1 MEILKIVSIGTAGTI
16 LAAVL
21 KKEEPQFAIIVSIAT
36 GIIIFLQILNCFSS
50 LINQLYD
57 MANRSGI
64 DRNYVSII
72 LKITAVAYIAQIGAE
87 ICKDAGESAIGTKIE
102 IAGKIII
109 AAMCL
114 PLITRLF
121 GMVINFL

>member
-87 ICKDAGESAIGTKIE
+87 ICKDAGESAIGTKI
-102 IAGKIII
+102 
-109 AAMCL
+109 
-114 PLITRLF
+114 
-121 GMVINFL
+121 